1 MTTTIDGEV
10 LNDLLRINKD
20 RISGYERAVNELDDT
35 EDADL
40 KQLFQNYIENSN
52 SFITELSE
60 ILAKMEEP
68 VATGTTGIGKIYGV
82 WMEIKAVFTGNDR
95 QTILNSCEAMEDAV
109 KKAYESA
116 LNQPGLLPDTF
127 LLIERQNKLLL
138 KAHNQ
143 VKKLRDA

>member
-68 VATGTTGIGKIYGV
+68 VATGTTGMGKIYGV
-82 WMEIKAVFTGNDR
+82 WMEIKAFFTGNDR

-116 LNQPGLLPDTF
+116 LNQPGLLPYTF